1 VRDDEAPDPFAA
13 LPQIIERLRPA
24 LARLLR
30 RQRIPAWDAEDLVQK
45 ALAAAVRRWPIISD
59 KQGWLYGTVRRLCI
73 VYWRER
79 QKDRQVATDPRLLDL
94 REGVVI
100 ARQDRRDLLVDLDVL
115 CAELPSR
122 QRWVV
127 SLRYGLGMGFAGGRR
142 RAGDL
147 REHRVAG
154 RAAGLGALAEA
165 GRWGGPTDPRRATK
179 MWRLSREPITLSE
192 LLKGVRKELRRE
204 GKCNHLAERV
214 GFCGQQAVQVRGD
227 EARCPDHAEPS

>member
-45 ALAAAVRRWPIISD
+45 ALTAAVRRWPTISD

-79 QKDRQVATDPRLLDL
+79 QKDRLVATDPRLLDL

-115 CAELPSR
+115 CPELPSR

-127 SLRYGLGMGFAGGRR
+127 FLRYGLGMGFAEA
-142 RAGDL
+142 AGELGICVSTVWRDERQALERL
-147 REHRVAG
+147 RKLVAG
-154 RAAGLGALAEA
+154 A
-165 GRWGGPTDPRRATK
+165 DRRTQG
-179 MWRLSREPITLSE
+179 E
-192 LLKGVRKELRRE
+192 LLK
-204 GKCNHLAERV
+204 
-214 GFCGQQAVQVRGD
+214 CGG
-227 EARCPDHAEPS
+227 